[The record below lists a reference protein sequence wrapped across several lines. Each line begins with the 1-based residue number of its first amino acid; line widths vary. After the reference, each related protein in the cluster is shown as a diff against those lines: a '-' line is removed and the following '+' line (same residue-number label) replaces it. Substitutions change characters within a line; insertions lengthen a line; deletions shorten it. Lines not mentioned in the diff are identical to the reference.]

1 MSLGLK
7 IRSLFRRRLVE
18 QELDDEVL
26 FHFEQQV
33 AENLAAGMG
42 RAAAE
47 QAARRTIGGVAS
59 IKEECRDAR
68 GLSWLDDVGQDV
80 RYAFRTFRRSPGFV
94 LAALLTLAIG
104 IGANATVFSI
114 ADAVLLKMLP
124 VREPRNLFQ
133 IQQPMALTG
142 LYFDRF
148 SFPDYRDMQQAVADL
163 AGRSHAA
170 SDKSISL
177 SQLESVGQLP
187 RAAAKH

>member
-59 IKEECRDAR
+59 IKDE
-68 GLSWLDDVGQDV
+68 WQ
-80 RYAFRTFRRSPGFV
+80 
-94 LAALLTLAIG
+94 
-104 IGANATVFSI
+104 TVFPS
-114 ADAVLLKMLP
+114 K
-124 VREPRNLFQ
+124 Q
-133 IQQPMALTG
+133 SHQS
-142 LYFDRF
+142 F
-148 SFPDYRDMQQAVADL
+148 SHFT
-163 AGRSHAA
+163 
-170 SDKSISL
+170 K
-177 SQLESVGQLP
+177 E
-187 RAAAKH
+187 